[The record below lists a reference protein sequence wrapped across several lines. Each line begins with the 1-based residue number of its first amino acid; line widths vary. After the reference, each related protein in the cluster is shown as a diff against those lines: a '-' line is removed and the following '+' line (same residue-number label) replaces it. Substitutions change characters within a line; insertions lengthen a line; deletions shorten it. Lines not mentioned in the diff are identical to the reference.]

1 MGECLSVKPEKGSRR
16 MVAGK
21 RDPASPESQKLREA
35 APPRAPGPGCAGQ
48 SWRARR
54 TRRRWEDAEDTEAG
68 PAPNSRAEGPGATGV
83 GLSPRVGGAGREG
96 LQLPPPRSGLNAG
109 GGLLK

>member
-1 MGECLSVKPEKGSRR
+1 MKPEKGSRR
-16 MVAGK
+16 MVAGR
-21 RDPASPESQKLREA
+21 RDPASAESQKVREA
-35 APPRAPGPGCAGQ
+35 APPRDPGPGCAGQ

-68 PAPNSRAEGPGATGV
+68 PAPKSWAEGPGATGV
-83 GLSPRVGGAGREG
+83 GLRPRVGGGGREG
-96 LQLPPPRSGLNAG
+96 LQLLPPRSGLNAG

>member
-1 MGECLSVKPEKGSRR
+1 MKPEKGSRR